1 MCSRDVSGGTASS
14 LTKKQEDFSKRQ
26 GLSTQGHS
34 AHHVK
39 LKFSN

>member
-14 LTKKQEDFSKRQ
+14 VTKKQDFSKRQ